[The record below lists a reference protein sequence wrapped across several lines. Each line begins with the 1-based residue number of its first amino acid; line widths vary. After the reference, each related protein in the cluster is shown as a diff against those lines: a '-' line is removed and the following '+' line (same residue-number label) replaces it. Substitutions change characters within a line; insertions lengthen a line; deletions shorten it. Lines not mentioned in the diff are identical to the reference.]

1 MICQGQGLFRAEI
14 SRLKMLTK
22 LRLFILP
29 SSFGGSVLVTA
40 TISKKTTGSSLVG
53 FDDAFYEFQL
63 FDI

>member
-1 MICQGQGLFRAEI
+1 MSRSRDI
-14 SRLKMLTK
+14 STRNFEVKNAK
-22 LRLFILP
+22 EKLFILP

-53 FDDAFYEFQL
+53 FDDAFFGFQL

>member
-1 MICQGQGLFRAEI
+1 MSRSRDI
-14 SRLKMLTK
+14 STRNFEVKNAKEK
-22 LRLFILP
+22 LSILP

-53 FDDAFYEFQL
+53 FDDAFFEFQL